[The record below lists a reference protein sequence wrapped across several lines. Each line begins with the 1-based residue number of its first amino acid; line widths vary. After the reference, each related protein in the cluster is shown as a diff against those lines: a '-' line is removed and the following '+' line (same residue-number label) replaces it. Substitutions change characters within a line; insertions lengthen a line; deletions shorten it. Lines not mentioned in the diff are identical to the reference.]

1 MKDLVAKMAYKMK
14 ETPGDIEIY
23 EDMFQL
29 CRAEEEMHEIYC
41 HKVNEWLRDRLV
53 ERINY
58 GVESERFYELWRRSL
73 LFDAPYKLDPYLLYL
88 EINRPPEARFYQPRR
103 KVLKQIVDSVQMLI
117 DDQLDELFLS
127 LPPRVGKLLSDD
139 TPVLTTKGW
148 KKHGDLKIGD
158 YVYSP
163 EGKPV
168 RVYAIHPKYHTTHTV
183 TTSDGSKIE
192 CHENHEW
199 RVFNRWK
206 GKWEILETKE
216 MIGRLESGGEEHKRG
231 HRYMFML
238 ENRQPMKGTPQT
250 LHVKPY
256 TMGAWLG
263 DGTTCKPAITT
274 PDAEIMEGVVADG
287 YEVSR
292 QWIHKD
298 TKVPTWYFKNL
309 MHDLGKYGMC
319 RERKT
324 VEKFL
329 PQEYIIAPIE
339 DRLQLLAGLIDTDGT
354 LTKKEKRYIISST
367 NENIRDGVVALVS
380 TFGWRCSVRSYAP
393 KTSTSGIHGRK
404 TVWTIAFN
412 PTMEIPCRVPRKQLK
427 TFSKQRRQ
435 AIVDISPS
443 EHKQGNCI
451 TVVGGMYCVG
461 ERMIPT
467 HNTSLI
473 DFIMTFIMAKRSES
487 PSLYSAYSDTITSA
501 FYGAVLEIITDKN
514 IYTWNEIFPTSKIV
528 RTNAADETIDIDRR
542 KHYPTLTC
550 RSIDGTL
557 NGACDAQNGF
567 IIGDD
572 LVSGIEE
579 ALSKDRLVS
588 KWNKVDNNLIPR
600 GKGRTKYLWIGTRW
614 SVIDPIGLRLD
625 VLQNEAKFVD
635 YRYKVINIPALNE
648 KDESNFDYPY
658 GVGFS
663 TIDYQRRRASF
674 ERNNDMASW
683 NAQYMGQPIEREG
696 TLYAPADF
704 RYYNGDLPEGDP
716 DRIFMPIDPAFGG
729 EDYVAGP
736 VCYQY
741 GEDIYIP
748 AVIYNNGDKKVT
760 QPMIASLVQTYNI
773 DLIDF
778 EETKSTASY
787 REETTELL
795 KKKELRPTIM
805 SHTAPNDKSKQ
816 QRIFDSAPDV
826 RDHMIFLTSGKRN
839 KEYELFMNNVF
850 SFRLLSSKTQ
860 MHHRHDDAPDS
871 LAMAIKML
879 KPKSR
884 KISAFRR
891 PF

>member
-29 CRAEEEMHEIYC
+29 CRAEEDMHEIYC

-127 LPPRVGKLLSDD
+127 LPPRVGK
-139 TPVLTTKGW
+139 
-148 KKHGDLKIGD
+148 
-158 YVYSP
+158 
-163 EGKPV
+163 
-168 RVYAIHPKYHTTHTV
+168 
-183 TTSDGSKIE
+183 
-192 CHENHEW
+192 
-199 RVFNRWK
+199 
-206 GKWEILETKE
+206 
-216 MIGRLESGGEEHKRG
+216 
-231 HRYMFML
+231 
-238 ENRQPMKGTPQT
+238 
-250 LHVKPY
+250 
-256 TMGAWLG
+256 
-263 DGTTCKPAITT
+263 
-274 PDAEIMEGVVADG
+274 
-287 YEVSR
+287 
-292 QWIHKD
+292 
-298 TKVPTWYFKNL
+298 
-309 MHDLGKYGMC
+309 
-319 RERKT
+319 
-324 VEKFL
+324 
-329 PQEYIIAPIE
+329 
-339 DRLQLLAGLIDTDGT
+339 
-354 LTKKEKRYIISST
+354 
-367 NENIRDGVVALVS
+367 
-380 TFGWRCSVRSYAP
+380 
-393 KTSTSGIHGRK
+393 
-404 TVWTIAFN
+404 
-412 PTMEIPCRVPRKQLK
+412 
-427 TFSKQRRQ
+427 
-435 AIVDISPS
+435 
-443 EHKQGNCI
+443 
-451 TVVGGMYCVG
+451 
-461 ERMIPT
+461 
-467 HNTSLI
+467 TSLI

-514 IYTWNEIFPTSKIV
+514 TYTWNEIFPGSKIV

-795 KKKELRPTIM
+795 KKKNLRPTIM

-884 KISAFRR
+884 KISAIRR